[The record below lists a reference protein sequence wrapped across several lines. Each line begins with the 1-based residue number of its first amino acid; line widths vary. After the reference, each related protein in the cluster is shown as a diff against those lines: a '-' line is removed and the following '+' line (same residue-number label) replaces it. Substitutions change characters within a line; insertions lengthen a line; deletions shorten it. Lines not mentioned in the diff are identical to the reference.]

1 MREIKFRAWDDK
13 AKKYL
18 KVCRMGFNG
27 FSHDFW
33 SPSPV
38 SCDVRQA
45 DTTRY
50 IFKQYTGLKD
60 KNGREI
66 YEGDIVKGIDGLGS
80 SGVIQFAQGHFGL
93 NWDYSINE
101 NSEWRSGRI
110 YGAWG
115 TRTNL
120 RRIDDG
126 FLDEFIIIGNIHEN
140 PELLS

>member
-38 SCDVRQA
+38 SCDARQA

-50 IFKQYTGLKD
+50 IFEQYTGLKD

-66 YEGDIVKGIDGLGS
+66 YEGDIYFATYRAGGAGSIRGQRQERIKHAVEWSDRGSWRGKIIGDRRYNCCHPHNELGES
-80 SGVIQFAQGHFGL
+80 V
-93 NWDYSINE
+93 E
-101 NSEWRSGRI
+101 
-110 YGAWG
+110 
-115 TRTNL
+115 
-120 RRIDDG
+120 
-126 FLDEFIIIGNIHEN
+126 IIGNIHKN

>member
-18 KVCRMGFNG
+18 KVCRLGFNG

-38 SCDVRQA
+38 SCDIRQA
-45 DTTRY
+45 DETRY
-50 IFKQYTGLKD
+50 IFEQYTGLKD

-66 YEGDIVKGIDGLGS
+66 YEGDIYYSKNEQKNLLVEWDNSYEGDSHPVSGFIFYQERIGLYPGTKNYDKIDIKVL
-80 SGVIQFAQGHFGL
+80 
-93 NWDYSINE
+93 
-101 NSEWRSGRI
+101 
-110 YGAWG
+110 
-115 TRTNL
+115 
-120 RRIDDG
+120 
-126 FLDEFIIIGNIHEN
+126 GNIHEN